1 MNASATIRASY
12 IRQTRMS
19 IAPRFP
25 RPLSI
30 PDTIKDL
37 EPRPALDEKL
47 KNFTQVNHI
56 EYREKCLTERTAPH
70 TCIDIEKNAD
80 AQNAYIDNRHVD
92 TQSYFE
98 WPELDTSPCTRLKKM
113 FTKFPIRDP
122 IYLVVMLFIFGSID
136 LVINAFFD
144 LLPRADRSTAFKT
157 EETVAVP
164 TTVLLGSVLFLLAGI
179 LDTFGALNADAG
191 TMKEDGVYRPALL
204 GTKEFKWI
212 PAREKLVELTMNNL
226 AFQAGLLVLFGGIVF
241 MFAGIVDF
249 PGVVREENNPL
260 FGFVVFGPQVVHGAL
275 FFVANAMLALSEQEK
290 WYKLKVRDADWQ
302 STVLNAVGGFGFM
315 MAGFLLFQ
323 KDELSAAIAALVG
336 SWAFLVGSLIR
347 WWVVMET

>member
-25 RPLSI
+25 CPLSI
-30 PDTIKDL
+30 PDTTNDV

-47 KNFTQVNHI
+47 KNFIQVNHI
-56 EYREKCLTERTAPH
+56 EYREKCHNERTAPH
-70 TCIDIEKNAD
+70 ICFDIDKNAD
-80 AQNAYIDNRHVD
+80 MNNAYIDNRHID

-98 WPELDTSPCTRLKKM
+98 WPEFDVSASARLKRM
-113 FTKFPIRDP
+113 FTTFPVRDP
-122 IYLVVMLFIFGSID
+122 VYLVVILFIFGSVD

-144 LLPRADRSTAFKT
+144 LLPRTNPYTIFKT
-157 EETVAVP
+157 EETIAVP
-164 TTVLLGSVLFLLAGI
+164 TTVLLGSILFLVAGV

-191 TMKEDGVYRPALL
+191 SMKEDGVYRPALL
-204 GTKEFKWI
+204 GAGEFKWI
-212 PAREKLVELTMNNL
+212 PAREKVVELTMNNL

-241 MFAGIVDF
+241 VFAGIVDF

-260 FGFVVFGPQVVHGAL
+260 LVFGPQVVHGAL
-275 FFVANAMLALSEQEK
+275 FFVANAMLALSEQER
-290 WYKLKVRDADWQ
+290 WYKLKIRDADWQ

-315 MAGFLLFQ
+315 MAGFLLLE
-323 KDELSAAIAALVG
+323 KDEISAAIAAMLG
-336 SWAFLVGSLIR
+336 SWAFLIGSLIR
-347 WWVVMET
+347 WWVVMEV